1 MIYMIVKLVRNALGS
16 VVVFIDWVS
25 RPKSIQRSPTEQI
38 RVQSMFNG
46 LSLYQF
52 RACPFCVKT
61 RRAIHALGV
70 DIELRDINK
79 EIKYREE
86 LEQGGGRV
94 KVPCLRIEENN
105 EFRWLYESSEIIAYL
120 NQRAIA

>member
-1 MIYMIVKLVRNALGS
+1 MLVKLVRNALGS

-25 RPKSIQRSPTEQI
+25 RPKPIQRSPTEQI
-38 RVQSMFNG
+38 RVQSLFNG

-70 DIELRDINK
+70 DVKLCDINK
-79 EIKYREE
+79 GKKHREA

-94 KVPCLRIEENN
+94 KVPCLRIEEND
-105 EFRWLYESSEIIAYL
+105 EVRWLYESSEIIVYL